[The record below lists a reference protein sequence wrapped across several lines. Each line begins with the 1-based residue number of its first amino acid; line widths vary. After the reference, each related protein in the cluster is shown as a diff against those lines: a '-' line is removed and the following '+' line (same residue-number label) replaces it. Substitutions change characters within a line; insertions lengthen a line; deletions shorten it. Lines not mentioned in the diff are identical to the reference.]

1 MSWSDPI
8 ADMLT
13 RVRNALAAEHDVV
26 QMPHSRMK
34 EAIARILKR
43 EGFIRDYAVE
53 GTPRRELKLY
63 LKYVGEG
70 ESVVRG
76 LRRES
81 RPGLRRYVQAADV
94 PRVLGGQGVAVL
106 STSSGVMTDAEA
118 RRQHVGGEV
127 LCSIW

>member
-8 ADMLT
+8 SDMLT
-13 RVRNALAAEHDVV
+13 RMRNALGAGRDAV

-34 EAIARILKR
+34 ESIAQLLKR

-53 GTPRRELKLY
+53 NTPRRELKLY

-70 ESVVRG
+70 EPVVRG

-81 RPGLRRYVQAADV
+81 RPGLRRYVGAGDV
-94 PRVLGGQGVAVL
+94 PRVLGGQGIAVL
-106 STSSGVMTDAEA
+106 STSSGVLTDADA
-118 RRQHVGGEV
+118 RRRGVGGEV